1 MSDAA
6 DPFEAIKVVFFQECD
21 ELLGDLETGLLAI
34 EQGDTDTETVNAVFR
49 AVHSVKGGAGAFG
62 LEALVRFAHVFE
74 TLLDEIRSGRKPCDD
89 VTVKTLLRASDVLAD
104 HIAAARGQGAP
115 VDEARSAGLVAELEA
130 LTHGE
135 AAVSATEV
143 SAPAEP
149 EPVFAP
155 VAISMDLDGDEFG
168 FKPVAFNLS
177 DLGAPA
183 EPAPAPAPA
192 SSDDAWRVVFHPH
205 GRMYVNANETA
216 LLLRELSRLGE
227 MSVTLDVSAVPDLDV
242 LEPEE
247 SYLSW
252 TVDLVTDGGEAAIR
266 DVFDFV
272 ETDCDL
278 SIRPA
283 SAVAPEVEVAPVE
296 TPSEPEF
303 DIAAL
308 LARAQ
313 EEVAAAP
320 QSAPVAQPVAI
331 IATAEILADQPLTQ
345 PTAAPTEQTVQ
356 SAPAPKPTPVASAPG
371 APAAPAQPA
380 AVTIRVD
387 LDRVDRLINVVG
399 ELVIQQAML
408 AQRVI
413 ESGLARSSGISVGL
427 EDLELLTREI
437 QDSVMAIRAQPVKSV
452 FQRMPRLVRE
462 VGEMTGKR
470 VKLVTAGE
478 DTEVDKTV
486 VERLAE
492 PITHMLRN
500 AIDHGLESPDARV
513 AAGKPAEGTVRLAA
527 LHRSGRIVIEISDD
541 GAGINRERVKGIAIS
556 RGLIAEDVALTD
568 DEIDNLIFLP
578 GFSTAE
584 TITDVSGRGVGMDVV
599 RRSIQALGGRISI
612 SSNPGKG
619 STFTLSLPLTLAVLD
634 GMVVTGAGQTLVAPL
649 TAIVESLTPRL
660 EDIHF
665 VGGHD
670 PVIRFRDQFVP
681 LIDVALGMGFRDT
694 PVAPETGVAVV
705 VETEAG
711 TRAALL
717 FDAIQGQRQV
727 VIKSLETNY
736 QQVDGVAAATILG
749 DGRVALILDV
759 DAIVA
764 SSRRRFVRHETARTE
779 LKIAS

>member
-1 MSDAA
+1 MTDAV

-34 EQGDTDTETVNAVFR
+34 EQGSADNETVNAVFR

-62 LEALVRFAHVFE
+62 LDALVRFAHVFE
-74 TLLDEIRSGRKPCDD
+74 TLLDEIRSERKPCDD

-135 AAVSATEV
+135 AGSA
-143 SAPAEP
+143 AAEIAQD

-155 VAISMDLDGDEFG
+155 VAAAPVDTDEDDFG
-168 FKPVAFNLS
+168 FRPVAFNLA
-177 DLGAPA
+177 DLGASD
-183 EPAPAPAPA
+183 EPAAPPAGN
-192 SSDDAWRVVFHPH
+192 AWRIVFHPH
-205 GRMYVNANETA
+205 GRMYVHANETA
-216 LLLRELSRLGE
+216 LLLRELSHLGE
-227 MSVTLDVSAVPDLDV
+227 MTVTLDASALPDLDA
-242 LEPEE
+242 LEAEE

-252 TVDLVTDGGEAAIR
+252 TIDLTTDAGEAAIR

-283 SAVAPEVEVAPVE
+283 NAALDTAEDGPAPADD
-296 TPSEPEF
+296 F
-303 DIAAL
+303 DITAL

-313 EEVAAAP
+313 AEVEAASPIAVNAVPQLAVNAAPVEPTTTAKILTEEPPTPPISAPTTLTPPIVATPVAANAPAAAP
-320 QSAPVAQPVAI
+320 
-331 IATAEILADQPLTQ
+331 
-345 PTAAPTEQTVQ
+345 AA
-356 SAPAPKPTPVASAPG
+356 
-371 APAAPAQPA
+371 PA

-470 VKLVTAGE
+470 VRLVTAGE

-500 AIDHGLESPDARV
+500 AIDHGLESPDDRI

-541 GAGINRERVKGIAIS
+541 GKGINRERVKGIAIS
-556 RGLIAEDVALTD
+556 RGLIAEDASLTD

-612 SSNPGKG
+612 SSTPGKG

-634 GMVVTGAGQTLVAPL
+634 GMVVTGADQTLVAPL

-660 EDIHF
+660 QDIHY

-670 PVIRFRDQFVP
+670 PVIRFRDEFVP
-681 LIDVALGMGFRDT
+681 LIDVALGMGFRD
-694 PVAPETGVAVV
+694 APIEAGTGVAVV
-705 VETEAG
+705 IETEAG

-764 SSRRRFVRHETARTE
+764 NSRRRFVRHETARSE